1 MDKVR
6 VAAFVTELN
15 PPFDLMGLRPQT
27 ERGNDHLRI
36 LIANERL
43 DRLDLLATVVEGLGH
58 TVVER
63 SIHVNEVAEATA
75 RLRPDVALVGLG
87 KSSDHALN
95 MVSEIVKEAYCPVIA
110 ILGTYDGP
118 WVKEAAERG
127 AFAYIV
133 DDKPAELQSAIEF
146 TLRRFAEAHSLH
158 AAIER
163 RTEESRLE
171 SAANRGRQ
179 RRALELHD
187 GVVQSLATAQLAH
200 EMGLEGP
207 SAKALAKA
215 LHLAKDVVS
224 RSLEDLRESGLTTAQ
239 MIRDSSTPDKR

>member
-1 MDKVR
+1 MTSDESTGKS
-6 VAAFVTELN
+6 
-15 PPFDLMGLRPQT
+15 
-27 ERGNDHLRI
+27 NDHLRV

-58 TVVER
+58 SVVER

-87 KSSDHALN
+87 KSAEHALN

-110 ILGTYDGP
+110 ILGTYDAP

-133 DDKPAELQSAIEF
+133 DEKPAELQSAIEI
-146 TLRRFAEAHSLH
+146 TLRRFAEARSLH
-158 AAIER
+158 AAVER

-171 SAANRGRQ
+171 SEANRGRQ

-187 GVVQSLATAQLAH
+187 GVIQSLATAQLAH
-200 EMGLEGP
+200 DMGLEGP

-215 LHLAKDVVS
+215 LDLAKNVVS
-224 RSLEDLRESGLTTAQ
+224 QSLEDLRKSGLTTAQ
-239 MIRDSSTPDKR
+239 LIRDSSAPDKG

>member
-1 MDKVR
+1 MGTR
-6 VAAFVTELN
+6 ANTE
-15 PPFDLMGLRPQT
+15 G
-27 ERGNDHLRI
+27 RGDHLRV

-63 SIHVNEVAEATA
+63 SIHVSEVAEATA
-75 RLRPDVALVGLG
+75 RQRPDVALVGLG
-87 KSSDHALN
+87 KSAEHALN

-110 ILGTYDGP
+110 ILGTYDAP

-133 DDKPAELQSAIEF
+133 DDKPDELQSAIEF
-146 TLRRFAEAHSLH
+146 TLRRFAEARSLH
-158 AAIER
+158 AAVAR

-171 SAANRGRQ
+171 TEANRTRQ
-179 RRALELHD
+179 RSALELHD

-200 EMGLEGP
+200 DMGLEGP
-207 SAKALAKA
+207 SAVALERA
-215 LHLAKDVVS
+215 LDLAKDVVS
-224 RSLEDLRESGLTTAQ
+224 RSLQDLRKSGLTTAQ
-239 MIRDSSTPDKR
+239 LIRDSSSLDKR